1 MKKILVATGTS
12 VNKMKFAV
20 ETIKNYCA
28 GKYVEC
34 EVKGV
39 NIYEMKLEDENPDV
53 LVVIGPSDIKTDI
66 PIIMGTAFITKMGMD
81 KTCDEILSHL

>member
-28 GKYVEC
+28 NKNV
-34 EVKGV
+34 EVK
-39 NIYEMKLEDENPDV
+39 
-53 LVVIGPSDIKTDI
+53 TI
-66 PIIMGTAFITKMGMD
+66 PIKYFFTIFPF
-81 KTCDEILSHL
+81 

>member
-28 GKYVEC
+28 NKNVEC

-39 NIYEMKLEDENPDV
+39 NIYETGREIKG
-53 LVVIGPSDIKTDI
+53 IGCRI
-66 PIIMGTAFITKMGMD
+66 G
-81 KTCDEILSHL
+81 

>member
-28 GKYVEC
+28 NKNVEC

-53 LVVIGPSDIKTDI
+53 LVEEENGRLY
-66 PIIMGTAFITKMGMD
+66 FLLCCITSRRNGFD
-81 KTCDEILSHL
+81 TGRRGDCPGA